1 MEARDKIQ
9 ATVTTCPGK
18 AQAQIV
24 THSVIPGP
32 GHPSFSHGCSQ
43 APEARATVLTMKWV
57 LHVILVNRRLS
68 GSV

>member
-24 THSVIPGP
+24 ARAMLPAPGLL
-32 GHPSFSHGCSQ
+32 SFSHGCSQ
-43 APEARATVLTMKWV
+43 APETRATVLTTNGFFM
-57 LHVILVNRRLS
+57 LFL
-68 GSV
+68 